1 MYVMCRR
8 ILYIWFIIDSLP
20 ASFKRLSLSLSESG
34 GETDDSDEFFDAELG
49 EWSQPVGVVMT
60 SPSLSVPLEE
70 GDPSDI
76 EEEQDLVEEDDTA
89 GVCVCVYG
97 LLTSA
102 LPPTHTHLRWRP
114 GQQECDN
121 AYAVS
126 SARGDGPHQDC
137 SAHVHP

>member
-20 ASFKRLSLSLSESG
+20 ASFKTFKRLSLSLSESG

-89 GVCVCVYG
+89 GVCVCVCG
-97 LLTSA
+97 LLTRVCYLLHTPQVA
-102 LPPTHTHLRWRP
+102 FRPTR
-114 GQQECDN
+114 
-121 AYAVS
+121 V
-126 SARGDGPHQDC
+126 
-137 SAHVHP
+137 